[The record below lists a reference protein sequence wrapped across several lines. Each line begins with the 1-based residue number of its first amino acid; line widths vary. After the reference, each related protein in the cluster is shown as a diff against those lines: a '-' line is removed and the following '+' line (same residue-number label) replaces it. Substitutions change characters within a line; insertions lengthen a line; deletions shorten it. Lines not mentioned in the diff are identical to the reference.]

1 MKKIPLVGLSVAL
14 ALAAVAV
21 PAEDLLQVYD
31 LAVLNDPLIREAAAN
46 RDANQESRPQAIGV
60 LLPQISAAA
69 DTSRNWSNGT
79 QTSTQLVGGVPIP
92 FDSGGSNVR
101 DNQGWG
107 FTLRQS
113 LFSYANWT
121 ALRTANH
128 IVAQS
133 EADYL
138 AAEQSLAQRVSQ
150 QYFAVL
156 AALDDVEALESAREA
171 IQRQLDQTERRFEVG
186 LIAITDV
193 QESRAARDQAAAA
206 VIASKRVLASSLEQ
220 LRATIG
226 IKPEV
231 LKKPESNMQL
241 RTPQPE
247 DEEAWVKA
255 SMEQNA
261 TLISSRLA
269 ADIARDSVHTA
280 FSGHLPTVDLVAGR
294 TFDDGDG
301 RSEFLNG
308 TTGTSASRAYGNSVL
323 LSLNLPLFSGGTTN
337 SRVKESQYRWI
348 AAKERL
354 ERTSRETEQQARDS
368 YLGVM
373 SEISRVQALRQAVES
388 NETAL
393 KAAEAGYEVGTRTTV
408 DVLNARRTLIQAQTN
423 YSQARY
429 SYINNQVQLRLA
441 SGALD
446 RSSIEEMNRYLL
458 VDAPVATTARS
469 PTPVALP
476 ATPAPPPVAPPP
488 QN

>member
-1 MKKIPLVGLSVAL
+1 MKKISLVGLSVAL
-14 ALAAVAV
+14 ALAAVAA

-46 RDANQESRPQAIGV
+46 RDANQESRPQAIGA
-60 LLPQISAAA
+60 LLPQIAAAA

-79 QTSTQLVGGVPIP
+79 STSTQLIAGGGTPVP
-92 FDSGGSNVR
+92 FDNSGSSVR
-101 DNQGWG
+101 DNSGWG
-107 FTLRQS
+107 ITLRQS
-113 LFSYANWT
+113 IFSYANWT

-128 IVAQS
+128 VVAQS

-138 AAEQSLAQRVSQ
+138 AAEQNLAQRVAQ

-156 AALDDVEALESAREA
+156 AALNDVEALESAREA

-206 VIASKRVLASSLEQ
+206 VIASKRILASSLEQ

-231 LKKPESNMQL
+231 LKKPEDAMLLQA
-241 RTPQPE
+241 PQPE

-269 ADIARDSVHTA
+269 ADIARDGVHTA
-280 FSGHLPTVDLVAGR
+280 FSGHLPTVDVVAGR

-301 RSEFLNG
+301 RTDYVNGSTGLN
-308 TTGTSASRAYGNSVL
+308 ASRAYGNSVL
-323 LSLNLPLFSGGTTN
+323 LSLNLPLFAGGTTN

-354 ERTSRETEQQARDS
+354 ERTSRETEQLARDA
-368 YLGVM
+368 YLSVM

-408 DVLNARRTLIQAQTN
+408 DVLNARRNLIQAQTN

-429 SYINNQVQLRLA
+429 AFINNQVQLRLA

-446 RSSIEEMNRYLL
+446 RSTIEEMNRYLL

-476 ATPAPPPVAPPP
+476 TTPPP

>member
-1 MKKIPLVGLSVAL
+1 MKKISLVGLSVAL
-14 ALAAVAV
+14 ALAAAAA

-31 LAVLNDPLIREAAAN
+31 LAVLNDPEILEAAAT
-46 RDANQESRPQAIGV
+46 RDANKQSRPQAIGA
-60 LLPQISAAA
+60 LLPQIAGAA
-69 DTSRNWSNGT
+69 DISRTEASGTS
-79 QTSTQLVGGVPIP
+79 TSTQLVNGIPVP
-92 FDSGGSNVR
+92 FDNSGARTN
-101 DNQGWG
+101 DNAGWG

-113 LFSYANWT
+113 VFSYANWT
-121 ALRTANH
+121 ALRTANL

-133 EADYL
+133 EADYM
-138 AAEQSLAQRVSQ
+138 AAEQSLAQRVAQ

-231 LKKPESNMQL
+231 LKKPDDNMRL
-241 RTPQPE
+241 VTPVPA
-247 DEEAWVKA
+247 DEEAWVSA

-280 FSGHLPTVDLVAGR
+280 FSGHLPTIDLVAGR

-308 TTGTSASRAYGNSVL
+308 QSGTNASRTYGNNVA
-323 LSLNLPLFSGGTTN
+323 LSMNLPLFSGGTTH
-337 SRVKESQYRWI
+337 SRVKESQFRWI
-348 AAKERL
+348 AARERL
-354 ERTSRETEQQARDS
+354 ERTSRQTEQQARDS

-388 NETAL
+388 NATAL

-441 SGALD
+441 AGDLSRA
-446 RSSIEEMNRYLL
+446 SIEEMNRYL
-458 VDAPVATTARS
+458 VVEAPVATTARS
-469 PTPVALP
+469 PTPVAVPLNP
-476 ATPAPPPVAPPP
+476 ATPAAQP